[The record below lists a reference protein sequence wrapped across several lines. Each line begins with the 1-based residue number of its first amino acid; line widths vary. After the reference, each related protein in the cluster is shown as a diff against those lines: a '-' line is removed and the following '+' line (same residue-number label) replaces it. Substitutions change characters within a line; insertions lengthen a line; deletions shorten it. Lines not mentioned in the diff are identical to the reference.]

1 MIAYCGID
9 CSSCKA
15 FIATKND
22 DDDLRAEVASE
33 WSEIY
38 NVTINSHHIN
48 CDGCK
53 NYAGTLFF
61 HCTSCE
67 IRECGKLKGVSNC
80 GECDSYPCGKLDLIH
95 NNEECAKKRL
105 DDIAAKVNI

>member
-38 NVTINSHHIN
+38 NTTINSHHIN
-48 CDGCK
+48 CDGRK
-53 NYAGTLFF
+53 NYAGTLFS
-61 HCTSCE
+61 TV
-67 IRECGKLKGVSNC
+67 LVV
-80 GECDSYPCGKLDLIH
+80 
-95 NNEECAKKRL
+95 RL
-105 DDIAAKVNI
+105 ENAENLRG